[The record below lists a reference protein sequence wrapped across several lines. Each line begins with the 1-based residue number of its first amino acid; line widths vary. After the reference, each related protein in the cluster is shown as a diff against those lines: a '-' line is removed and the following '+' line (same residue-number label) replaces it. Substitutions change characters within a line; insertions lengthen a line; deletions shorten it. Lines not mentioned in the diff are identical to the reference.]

1 MTRIEVKP
9 VANARDREVFLR
21 VPFAVF
27 GDDPKWIAPL
37 LFERREHIDAKKNP
51 YFAHAEVQ
59 LFTAFK
65 DGKPAGRIS
74 AQVDR
79 LRLERHR
86 DQTGQFGFLDAIDD
100 RDVFRALV
108 GAAEDWLKSRGMRQ
122 IQGPFTFSINDE
134 TGLLVDGF
142 DTGRAE
148 NAAGRARGPFCRR

>member
-1 MTRIEVKP
+1 MDEDRYSSLQGRERPGERDDAGSEAAGGRLTPTMTRIEVKP

-59 LFTAFK
+59 LFIALRE
-65 DGKPAGRIS
+65 GEPVGRIS

-86 DQTGQFGFLDAIDD
+86 DGTGQFGFLDAIDD
-100 RDVFRALV
+100 RAVFTQLMRS
-108 GAAEDWLKSRGMRQ
+108 AEDWLKS
-122 IQGPFTFSINDE
+122 
-134 TGLLVDGF
+134 
-142 DTGRAE
+142 
-148 NAAGRARGPFCRR
+148 